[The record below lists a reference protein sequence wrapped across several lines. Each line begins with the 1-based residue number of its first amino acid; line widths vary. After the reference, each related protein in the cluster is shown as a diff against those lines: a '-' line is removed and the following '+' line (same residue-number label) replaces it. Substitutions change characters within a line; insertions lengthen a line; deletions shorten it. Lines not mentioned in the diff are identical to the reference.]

1 MRGQMEIT
9 ALANAAL
16 SVMMFSLLVVGMSMK
31 FGDINVLLTWADA
44 SSFAN
49 AMASRAYSS
58 ADCFAYEN
66 VKILERNGE
75 LVQIKRVYPGV
86 IDVRKFTQD
95 RYFDC
100 VQNYYSSWGSEIDY
114 LSMNV
119 PSYTEYTI
127 TFKLIDLD
135 DPDAIRKLGDT
146 LSTEPQVD
154 IGKSKEYLTLM
165 EKVIRNL
172 AFWLDVTSVAV
183 DVGLNV
189 FLATTAP
196 GTKVQVSPAVKIGN
210 MVSDSVIH
218 GEIHEFYKEH
228 ASKYTSSVPVIIR
241 YVDDEGNVI
250 EDHKGILETTIY
262 YTST

>member
-146 LSTEPQVD
+146 LSTEPQID
-154 IGKSKEYLTLM
+154 MGESKEYLTLM
-165 EKVIRNL
+165 QRVVKNL
-172 AFWLDVTSVAV
+172 AFWLDATSIAMDIVINA
-183 DVGLNV
+183 
-189 FLATTAP
+189 FLIPSGAQ
-196 GTKVQVSPAVKIGN
+196 VQVSPAVKIGDL
-210 MVSDSVIH
+210 VSASVIH

>member
-114 LSMNV
+114 LTANV
-119 PSYTEYTI
+119 PSYSEYVI
-127 TFKLIDLD
+127 TFKLKDLD
-135 DPDAIRKLGDT
+135 DPDMIRRLGDT

-154 IGKSKEYLTLM
+154 IGESKEYLDLM
-165 EKVIRNL
+165 TKWLKDL
-172 AFWLDVTSVAV
+172 AFWLDVTSFALDVAINAIV
-183 DVGLNV
+183 IPTRGW
-189 FLATTAP
+189 P
-196 GTKVQVSPAVKIGN
+196 VQVSPVLKVGDVI
-210 MVSDSVIH
+210 SSSVI
-218 GEIHEFYKEH
+218 EEDLHEFYKER

-250 EDHKGILETTIY
+250 EDHRGVLETTIY

>member
-114 LSMNV
+114 LTANV
-119 PSYTEYTI
+119 PSYSEYVI
-127 TFKLIDLD
+127 TFKLRDLD
-135 DPDAIRKLGDT
+135 DPDMIRRLGDT
-146 LSTEPQVD
+146 LSTESQVD
-154 IGKSKEYLTLM
+154 IGESKEYIELM
-165 EKVIRNL
+165 TKWLKDL
-172 AFWLDVTSVAV
+172 AFWLDVTSFALDVAINAIV
-183 DVGLNV
+183 IPTRGW
-189 FLATTAP
+189 P
-196 GTKVQVSPAVKIGN
+196 VQVSPVLKVGD
-210 MVSDSVIH
+210 VFSSSVI
-218 GEIHEFYKEH
+218 EEDLHEFYKGH

-250 EDHKGILETTIY
+250 EDHRGVLETTIY